1 MGPDAVILVFE
12 CWVLSQLFHS
22 PLSFSPRSRLNII
35 MVIYWAPV
43 RFKHGSGRDKVPA
56 LLKLREQ
63 AEPMMKMKLE
73 EGQKPPFRSPCIVQD
88 LINVASSNL
97 GLNQQSLQTSSPRH
111 DTGSSH
117 LRGVK
122 CDWFQVWGEIFAKE
136 MMCLYVCFAWPSMH
150 LSSQIEMN

>member
-1 MGPDAVILVFE
+1 M
-12 CWVLSQLFHS
+12 
-22 PLSFSPRSRLNII
+22 
-35 MVIYWAPV
+35 PV

-97 GLNQQSLQTSSPRH
+97 SLNQWRLQTSSPCH
-111 DTGSSH
+111 DAGSSC
-117 LRGVK
+117 LGGVK
-122 CDWFQVWGEIFAKE
+122 CSK
-136 MMCLYVCFAWPSMH
+136 VCVTGFRCEVKF
-150 LSSQIEMN
+150 LQRR